1 MDLPQLTLSW
11 ILACVFCI
19 PSILIS
25 FQRFCSAS
33 KSEKRRSFA
42 RGPRPLPIFGNIFC
56 FFTLRKNPDQTLLQL
71 AHQYGALCMLWFGA
85 SPVLLVS
92 SARVAKDLL
101 HKAGGHF
108 QSLREAPRLIFYT
121 ERISLLFKTNSNR
134 ISNQSLAIQTA
145 HHSNGPDVQASQKN
159 V

>member
-1 MDLPQLTLSW
+1 MDLPQSTLRW
-11 ILACVFCI
+11 ILACVFWI
-19 PSILIS
+19 SPVLMSI
-25 FQRFCSAS
+25 QRFSSAG
-33 KSEKRRSFA
+33 KSEKKRPFA

-56 FFTLRKNPDQTLLQL
+56 FFTMRKNPDQTLLQL

-108 QSLREAPRLIFYT
+108 YSSKEAPGLIFYI
-121 ERISLLFKTNSNR
+121 ERISLLVKTNSNR
-134 ISNQSLAIQTA
+134 IS
-145 HHSNGPDVQASQKN
+145 D
-159 V
+159 